1 VQQSRTLAKEI
12 DVALSPQVKD
22 SVFGWKFSSNV
33 AYLSGEAANAVP
45 PARKLFEDNPHSISA
60 LEWYSQALL
69 RTNDRNRL
77 KRIVAKLDD
86 RPLTGTVGEK
96 ANYVKMLVFCG
107 EVERARS
114 YAYSLFCENQNDAQA
129 WLALSAS
136 VLAFGRPQDID
147 DNFQVH
153 EVQDRS
159 SFEVERP
166 DGTLQSFVVE
176 SDAGL
181 FSLREGNIALDH
193 PVAIAA
199 LGKSAGE
206 EFEWPFKGDGQ
217 AKITWV
223 KHKALAAFHQILD
236 KFEESFP
243 NTSGLKSVSVNFDDP
258 SGLDD
263 MKAMLKQRA
272 DYAQSKAT
280 EYLEGAYPIYLLGY
294 HLGIDPIDAFIGL
307 QSECGISPKVSS
319 CSHADRD
326 KAQRSLVF
334 CQRSGVIV
342 DAAAV
347 HLMRRLGIET
357 AVEQEFGPIGITQV
371 TLDVFMER
379 LQGVERSSFFDSDTG
394 EKRTGNISF
403 RDGQIVM
410 AEASEEDVNTKLE
423 LLRSD
428 VDWLQTKCTL
438 LPAVAKTDPIDAVI
452 RFRNEAG
459 GRFFDDI
466 FAADGSD
473 RILIS
478 EDYHLRSW
486 AETLFGV
493 RGAWIQA
500 LLFYLEDQNRISVE
514 SAIKATLQLQYL
526 GEDALSTNTNRLL
539 VAGEMMA
546 TGEMSDIEFA
556 RYSSLLGQKG
566 AEMRSHIE
574 VALATI
580 KGLWTIGSRNSVRE
594 RATGIVL
601 RNLTRLQGTDSRVV
615 LDKIQ
620 TLNRNSFADQYI
632 KNWRIGHFLT

>member
-1 VQQSRTLAKEI
+1 
-12 DVALSPQVKD
+12 
-22 SVFGWKFSSNV
+22 
-33 AYLSGEAANAVP
+33 
-45 PARKLFEDNPHSISA
+45 
-60 LEWYSQALL
+60 
-69 RTNDRNRL
+69 
-77 KRIVAKLDD
+77 
-86 RPLTGTVGEK
+86 
-96 ANYVKMLVFCG
+96 
-107 EVERARS
+107 
-114 YAYSLFCENQNDAQA
+114 
-129 WLALSAS
+129 
-136 VLAFGRPQDID
+136 
-147 DNFQVH
+147 
-153 EVQDRS
+153 
-159 SFEVERP
+159 
-166 DGTLQSFVVE
+166 
-176 SDAGL
+176 
-181 FSLREGNIALDH
+181 
-193 PVAIAA
+193 
-199 LGKSAGE
+199 
-206 EFEWPFKGDGQ
+206 
-217 AKITWV
+217 
-223 KHKALAAFHQILD
+223 
-236 KFEESFP
+236 
-243 NTSGLKSVSVNFDDP
+243 
-258 SGLDD
+258 
-263 MKAMLKQRA
+263 
-272 DYAQSKAT
+272 
-280 EYLEGAYPIYLLGY
+280 
-294 HLGIDPIDAFIGL
+294 
-307 QSECGISPKVSS
+307 
-319 CSHADRD
+319 
-326 KAQRSLVF
+326 
-334 CQRSGVIV
+334 
-342 DAAAV
+342 
-347 HLMRRLGIET
+347 
-357 AVEQEFGPIGITQV
+357 
-371 TLDVFMER
+371 
-379 LQGVERSSFFDSDTG
+379 
-394 EKRTGNISF
+394 
-403 RDGQIVM
+403 
-410 AEASEEDVNTKLE
+410 
-423 LLRSD
+423 

-539 VAGEMMA
+539 VAAEMMA

-620 TLNRNSFADQYI
+620 TLNRNPFADQYI